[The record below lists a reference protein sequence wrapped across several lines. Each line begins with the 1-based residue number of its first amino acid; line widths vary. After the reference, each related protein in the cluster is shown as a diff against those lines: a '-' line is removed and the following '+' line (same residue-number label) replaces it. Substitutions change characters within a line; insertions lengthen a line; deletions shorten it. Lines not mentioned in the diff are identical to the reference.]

1 MKCRVFGLLVFA
13 FAASSY
19 AQSIPQNISPAQL
32 QAVVDLPLGQAVA
45 RRESYKPALKAAY
58 ARQMALMGKDCE
70 DVQAQQPYNV
80 CMGHADDQADKDF
93 ATFYNNLQM
102 LCHDQTQLAALQAL
116 EATWQQYRDS
126 AMKATR
132 AVWPDGTAAPG
143 VEGLVYLSLVRN
155 QMRVLGEIYQMNIS
169 Q

>member
-1 MKCRVFGLLVFA
+1 
-13 FAASSY
+13 
-19 AQSIPQNISPAQL
+19 
-32 QAVVDLPLGQAVA
+32 
-45 RRESYKPALKAAY
+45 
-58 ARQMALMGKDCE
+58 MALAGKDCE

-80 CMGHADDQADKDF
+80 CMGHADEQADKDF

-116 EATWQQYRDS
+116 QATWQQYRDN

-155 QMRVLGEIYQMNIS
+155 QMRVLGEIYQMNIAH
-169 Q
+169 